1 MMKCEI
7 IRDLIPLYLDKV
19 CSEDSRKLVEE
30 HLAECS
36 ECRKYMKE
44 LETELEAV
52 KQKKEEDRK
61 SIIAHAK
68 ELYSK
73 LFDTTNKLDDV
84 LKIDSPF
91 FQETLNSLK
100 KESPEYSDSYWYT
113 LENLMSK

>member
-44 LETELEAV
+44 LETELESV
-52 KQKKEEDRK
+52 SDIRQDIPGRQC
-61 SIIAHAK
+61 SIH
-68 ELYSK
+68 
-73 LFDTTNKLDDV
+73 
-84 LKIDSPF
+84 
-91 FQETLNSLK
+91 
-100 KESPEYSDSYWYT
+100 
-113 LENLMSK
+113 LERFPLRPVCLECHMQ

>member
-1 MMKCEI
+1 MGEVSYRDIRTVISKSESWARVTYYRAKKMIVERWEAQAMMKCEI

-52 KQKKEEDRK
+52 KQKKRRR
-61 SIIAHAK
+61 
-68 ELYSK
+68 
-73 LFDTTNKLDDV
+73 
-84 LKIDSPF
+84 PG
-91 FQETLNSLK
+91 
-100 KESPEYSDSYWYT
+100 
-113 LENLMSK
+113 

>member
-44 LETELEAV
+44 LENGTGSGETE
-52 KQKKEEDRK
+52 KRRR
-61 SIIAHAK
+61 
-68 ELYSK
+68 
-73 LFDTTNKLDDV
+73 
-84 LKIDSPF
+84 PG
-91 FQETLNSLK
+91 
-100 KESPEYSDSYWYT
+100 
-113 LENLMSK
+113 

>member
-52 KQKKEEDRK
+52 KQKKEEDLDEKRVWP
-61 SIIAHAK
+61 A
-68 ELYSK
+68 
-73 LFDTTNKLDDV
+73 LFWNPTILPIRLTFISSQSFPKTL
-84 LKIDSPF
+84 SPLPSSALIWWKP
-91 FQETLNSLK
+91 T
-100 KESPEYSDSYWYT
+100 
-113 LENLMSK
+113 

>member
-44 LETELEAV
+44 LETELEAA
-52 KQKKEEDRK
+52 DRYRRCRCR
-61 SIIAHAK
+61 I
-68 ELYSK
+68 LYS
-73 LFDTTNKLDDV
+73 
-84 LKIDSPF
+84 
-91 FQETLNSLK
+91 
-100 KESPEYSDSYWYT
+100 SYGIQFWIYYRVFR
-113 LENLMSK
+113 M

>member
-44 LETELEAV
+44 LETEL
-52 KQKKEEDRK
+52 
-61 SIIAHAK
+61 
-68 ELYSK
+68 
-73 LFDTTNKLDDV
+73 
-84 LKIDSPF
+84 
-91 FQETLNSLK
+91 
-100 KESPEYSDSYWYT
+100 
-113 LENLMSK
+113 

>member
-52 KQKKEEDRK
+52 KQKTWMKSGCYRKER
-61 SIIAHAK
+61 S
-68 ELYSK
+68 
-73 LFDTTNKLDDV
+73 V
-84 LKIDSPF
+84 
-91 FQETLNSLK
+91 
-100 KESPEYSDSYWYT
+100 
-113 LENLMSK
+113 

>member
-52 KQKKEEDRK
+52 KQKKEED
-61 SIIAHAK
+61 
-68 ELYSK
+68 
-73 LFDTTNKLDDV
+73 LDEKAV
-84 LKIDSPF
+84 VTGRSGAYEGNR
-91 FQETLNSLK
+91 QEK
-100 KESPEYSDSYWYT
+100 YRR
-113 LENLMSK
+113 

>member
-44 LETELEAV
+44 LELYLHIPFCERIRDGTGSGETE
-52 KQKKEEDRK
+52 KRRR
-61 SIIAHAK
+61 SG
-68 ELYSK
+68 
-73 LFDTTNKLDDV
+73 
-84 LKIDSPF
+84 
-91 FQETLNSLK
+91 
-100 KESPEYSDSYWYT
+100 
-113 LENLMSK
+113 

>member
-52 KQKKEEDRK
+52 KQKKEED
-61 SIIAHAK
+61 
-68 ELYSK
+68 
-73 LFDTTNKLDDV
+73 LDEKR
-84 LKIDSPF
+84 LLHCGRSGAYEGNR
-91 FQETLNSLK
+91 QEK
-100 KESPEYSDSYWYT
+100 YRR
-113 LENLMSK
+113 

>member
-52 KQKKEEDRK
+52 KQKK
-61 SIIAHAK
+61 
-68 ELYSK
+68 
-73 LFDTTNKLDDV
+73 
-84 LKIDSPF
+84 
-91 FQETLNSLK
+91 
-100 KESPEYSDSYWYT
+100 
-113 LENLMSK
+113 

>member
-44 LETELEAV
+44 L
-52 KQKKEEDRK
+52 
-61 SIIAHAK
+61 
-68 ELYSK
+68 
-73 LFDTTNKLDDV
+73 
-84 LKIDSPF
+84 
-91 FQETLNSLK
+91 
-100 KESPEYSDSYWYT
+100 
-113 LENLMSK
+113 

>member
-52 KQKKEEDRK
+52 KQKKEED
-61 SIIAHAK
+61 
-68 ELYSK
+68 
-73 LFDTTNKLDDV
+73 LDEKQV
-84 LKIDSPF
+84 VTGRSGAYEGNR
-91 FQETLNSLK
+91 QEK
-100 KESPEYSDSYWYT
+100 YRR
-113 LENLMSK
+113 